1 MVSTILISG
10 WGGAK
15 RVGGV
20 SPRRASTAATALVL
34 PEFFQSLGVGAPEV
48 GECGEG
54 GKRLGTEVMFD
65 VLHFVLDGLG
75 FEAHEG
81 EQFGEGAV
89 AVLDVGSDLTSLFG
103 ERESAVTLVVHEAA
117 TCEPPDHVGN
127 GGSAETEGF
136 GEVGDPRVADAFD
149 EFLDP
154 FEVILGGFGAGIACN
169 AGGPW
174 HVESMG
180 VKRAGRRGCWR
191 MRTEILGWE
200 IVFKVKHI
208 L

>member
-1 MVSTILISG
+1 
-10 WGGAK
+10 
-15 RVGGV
+15 
-20 SPRRASTAATALVL
+20 LVL
-34 PEFFQSLGVGAPEV
+34 PEFFQPLGVGAPEV
-48 GECGEG
+48 GESGEG
-54 GKRLGTEVMFD
+54 GERLGTEVMFD

-89 AVLDVGSDLTSLFG
+89 AVLDVGGDLTSLFG

-117 TCEPPDHVGN
+117 TCEPPDHIGN

-174 HVESMG
+174 HEGIMGWSGLGVEG
-180 VKRAGRRGCWR
+180 VGGWVLIWELKLSIGKLY
-191 MRTEILGWE
+191 LG
-200 IVFKVKHI
+200 
-208 L
+208 